1 MVHIRAQQ
9 RTTRKYYTIVEDMPE
24 DIDLKK
30 VANHLKKILKTS
42 CSIKDNKKDG
52 GKVILLTGDFREEI
66 KSFLIDQGIVK
77 EDEVT
82 VHGF

>member
-1 MVHIRAQQ
+1 
-9 RTTRKYYTIVEDMPE
+9 MPD

-42 CSIKDNKKDG
+42 SSIKENKKQG

>member
-1 MVHIRAQQ
+1 
-9 RTTRKYYTIVEDMPE
+9 MPE

-52 GKVILLTGDFREEI
+52 KKVIVLTGDFREEI

-82 VHGF
+82 VHSF